1 MTVSRFALRVARS
14 GSATG
19 GPPSAAVGPARAP
32 DGSPQRATRNSQRA
46 TNSRTWLRI
55 LHSRSALVGGA
66 VLLLIAITALAAP
79 LISPY
84 DPIKTNQRLS
94 LEQPSLEHLMGTDRF
109 GRDIFSRVVFA
120 GRTSLPIGLVSV
132 AIGVL
137 FGVSVGLLAG
147 YYGGWVDAISMRIV
161 DLLLAFP
168 GILLALAIIAILGG
182 SLPNLMIAVGI
193 AAIPDYVRITRGTVL
208 SVKEREFV
216 LAARV
221 IGCRGPAIM
230 VRHILPN
237 VVAPLIVLATLGMA
251 AAIITGSALS
261 FLGLGIKPPTPEW
274 GNMLA
279 DGREFLQRAAWVA
292 FFPGAAIMLTVL
304 SINLLGDGLR
314 DALDPRMRL

>member
-1 MTVSRFALRVARS
+1 L
-14 GSATG
+14 
-19 GPPSAAVGPARAP
+19 
-32 DGSPQRATRNSQRA
+32 
-46 TNSRTWLRI
+46 I
-55 LHSRSALVGGA
+55 GGA
-66 VLLLIAITALAAP
+66 VLLLIILAALAAP

-94 LEQPSLEHLMGTDRF
+94 LQAPSLAHLMGTDRF
-109 GRDIFSRVVFA
+109 GRDILSRVVW
-120 GRTSLPIGLVSV
+120 GGQTSLPIGLVAV
-132 AIGVL
+132 AIGAL
-137 FGVSVGLLAG
+137 IGISVGLLAG
-147 YYGGWVDAISMRIV
+147 YYGGWTDAVSMRIV

-182 SLPNLMIAVGI
+182 GLTNLMIAVGI
-193 AAIPDYVRITRGTVL
+193 ASIPEYVRITRGTVL
-208 SVKEREFV
+208 SAKEREYV

-221 IGCRGPAIM
+221 IGCRGPVIM

-237 VVAPLIVLATLGMA
+237 VTAPLIVLATLGMA

-279 DGREFLQRAAWVA
+279 EGREFLQHAPWVA

-304 SINLLGDGLR
+304 SINLFGDGLR
-314 DALDPRMRL
+314 DILDPRMRL

>member
-1 MTVSRFALRVARS
+1 MSSGAVAQPR
-14 GSATG
+14 
-19 GPPSAAVGPARAP
+19 RAP
-32 DGSPQRATRNSQRA
+32 VTASGAAERRTAAHA
-46 TNSRTWLRI
+46 TNRL
-55 LHSRSALVGGA
+55 LKSRSALIGGG
-66 VLLLIAITALAAP
+66 VLLAIVLLAIAAP
-79 LISPY
+79 VISPY

-94 LEQPSLEHLMGTDRF
+94 LEQPSLDHLMGTDRF
-109 GRDIFSRVVFA
+109 GRDIFSRVLFA
-120 GRTSLPIGLVSV
+120 GQTSLPIGIVSV

-147 YYGGWVDAISMRIV
+147 FYGGWVDAISMRIV

-182 SLPNLMIAVGI
+182 SLTNLMIAVGI

-208 SVKEREFV
+208 SVKEREFI

-221 IGCRGPAIM
+221 IGCRGPGIM
-230 VRHILPN
+230 LRHILPN

-279 DGREFLQRAAWVA
+279 DGREFLQHAPWVA

-314 DALDPRMRL
+314 DALDPRMRV